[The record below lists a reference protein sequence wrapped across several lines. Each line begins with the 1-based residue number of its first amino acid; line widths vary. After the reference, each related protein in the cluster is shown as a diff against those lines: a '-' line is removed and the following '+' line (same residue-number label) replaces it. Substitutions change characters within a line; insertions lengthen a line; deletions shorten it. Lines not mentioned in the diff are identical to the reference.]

1 MKANMKKILLATAMT
16 VTSLTGLALQPVYAE
31 DNGVF
36 TITSGVD
43 YSSGK
48 YGSNDRTDITS
59 VPVIGKYEIDR
70 LTLKLTVPYV
80 SITGPGNV
88 SPGIGKFKDTTTT
101 ARRTTESGLG
111 DIVASATYNLY
122 EGSTTAPVIDITG
135 KVKFGTADSDKGLGT
150 GENDY
155 STQVDL
161 YKAYGDFTALAGLG
175 YRVYGDTSTT
185 PLDNVFYGSVGGTY
199 KVAPTATV
207 GVVYDYR
214 PAITTNGSAMSEA
227 TAFVNYKVNS
237 NWKAQGYLVKGFA
250 DGSADY
256 GVGALVSYVY

>member
-1 MKANMKKILLATAMT
+1 MKVPMKKICLATAIT
-16 VTSLTGLALQPVYAE
+16 LTSLSGLALQSAYAD

-48 YGSNDRTDITS
+48 YGNNDRTDITS

-80 SITGPGNV
+80 TITGPGNV
-88 SPGIGKFKDTTTT
+88 SPGIGKFKDTTATS
-101 ARRTTESGLG
+101 RRTTESGLG
-111 DIVASATYNLY
+111 DIVAGATYNLY
-122 EGSTTAPVIDITG
+122 AGSAAVPVIDITG
-135 KVKFGTADSDKGLGT
+135 KVKFGTADQDKGLGT

-155 STQVDL
+155 SAQVDL

-175 YRVYGDTSTT
+175 YRVYGDTSST

-199 KVAPTATV
+199 KVASAATA

-214 PAITTNGSAMSEA
+214 PAITSNGSPVSEA
-227 TAFVNYKVNS
+227 TAFVNYKLNS

-250 DGSADY
+250 DGSPDY

>member
-1 MKANMKKILLATAMT
+1 MKKRTSILAPLLFA
-16 VTSLTGLALQPVYAE
+16 SLSGIVMQAAYAE
-31 DNGVF
+31 DNGIF
-36 TITSGVD
+36 TVTSGVD

-88 SPGIGKFKDTTTT
+88 SPGIGKFKDTTTST
-101 ARRTTESGLG
+101 KRTTESGLG
-111 DIVASATYNLY
+111 DIVAAATYNLY
-122 EGSTTAPVIDITG
+122 AGSATAPAVDITG
-135 KVKFGTADSDKGLGT
+135 KVKFGTADKDKGLGT

-155 STQVDL
+155 SAQVDL

-175 YRVYGDTSTT
+175 YRVYGDTSSA

-199 KVAPTATV
+199 KVASAATA

-214 PAITTNGSAMSEA
+214 PAITSNGSAVSEA
-227 TAFVNYKVNS
+227 TAFVNYKLNS

-250 DGSADY
+250 DGSPDY

>member
-1 MKANMKKILLATAMT
+1 MKKTLLATAITISSMSGFT
-16 VTSLTGLALQPVYAE
+16 IHSAQAE

-36 TITSGVD
+36 TVTSGVD

-70 LTLKLTVPYV
+70 LTFKLTVPYV
-80 SITGPGNV
+80 TITGPGNV
-88 SPGIGKFKDTTTT
+88 SPGIGKFKESGGA

-111 DIVASATYNLY
+111 DIVAGATYNMY
-122 EGSTTAPVIDITG
+122 DGSAVAPVVDITG
-135 KVKFGTADSDKGLGT
+135 KVKFGTANKGKGLGT
-150 GENDY
+150 GGNDY
-155 STQVDL
+155 SAQIDL
-161 YKAYGDFTALAGLG
+161 YKSYGDFTALAGIG
-175 YRVYGDTSTT
+175 YRVYGDTEQT

-199 KVAPTATV
+199 KLAPQATA

-214 PAITTNGSAMSEA
+214 PAITSNGSPVSEM
-227 TAFVNYKVNS
+227 TAFVNYKVTS

-250 DGSADY
+250 DGSPDY
-256 GVGALVSYVY
+256 GVGTLLSYVY